1 MPTREGSVLCTVCLS
16 SPGDRSGRD
25 PLGREGRSSS
35 TRNEVLVASG
45 EEAGGGE
52 VKGAGAGCCGSCVNG
67 YMEKPPSPQVAPWSP
82 DFLRSHASVV
92 EFQVC
97 IPGKQQPTMQ
107 AWEVCKGSGVGCRL
121 LPLVCVSSGI
131 SKRGA

>member
-52 VKGAGAGCCGSCVNG
+52 VKGAGCCGACVNG
-67 YMEKPPSPQVAPWSP
+67 YMEKPPSPPVAPWSP
-82 DFLRSHASVV
+82 DCGGSVGLSKESCFRGRVSGMHSRQTTANHA
-92 EFQVC
+92 
-97 IPGKQQPTMQ
+97 GL
-107 AWEVCKGSGVGCRL
+107 GSL
-121 LPLVCVSSGI
+121 
-131 SKRGA
+131 